1 MPLALVEKRLHY
13 GVQAEVHSASAPPDF
28 GFELRHLRYFV
39 AVAEH
44 SHFGRAARALN
55 ISQPPLS
62 RQIRDLER
70 CIGVQLFD
78 RCTRGVT
85 LTETGISFIVECRRI
100 LEHVSRSVSIVHR
113 TRDQNGRPGVALV
126 RTRPSVEMPTL
137 VVSHGPVPP
146 SAA

>member
-1 MPLALVEKRLHY
+1 MPLALVEKRLPY
-13 GVQAEVHSASAPPDF
+13 VVKTKVNDALPDF

-44 SHFGRAARALN
+44 LHFGRAAKALH

-70 CIGVQLFD
+70 CIGGRLFD
-78 RCTRGVT
+78 RTARGVT
-85 LTETGISFIVECRRI
+85 LTEAGTIFLVESKRI
-100 LEHVSRSVSIVHR
+100 LDHVSRSVSIVRR
-113 TRDQNGRPGVALV
+113 TPEETWQSAFAVIRSWPSSTTPIIVESNGQ
-126 RTRPSVEMPTL
+126 
-137 VVSHGPVPP
+137 VPP